1 MFSFKFIMLNSYV
14 CSEFTI
20 YPERLIV
27 VLIFNYGTGNITLPR
42 VRSALDV
49 L

>member
-1 MFSFKFIMLNSYV
+1 MFSFKLIMLNSYV
-14 CSEFTI
+14 CSEFTSH
-20 YPERLIV
+20 PERLSE

-42 VRSALDV
+42 VLSALDV